1 MKYPNILFFRLP
13 QYKYIDDFI
22 EANINL
28 FECTLNITHDINELN
43 KLYDNTYYVLVT
55 FGEDEKTY
63 YPIIEPHICKR
74 INSRWIHYSHLTLE
88 NIPQFNQGV
97 NFCYIDNVLKP
108 REDTRP
114 QFSVITTSYLSFHK
128 IQRAYQSL
136 LAQTFADWEWIIMDD
151 SPDDT
156 HFQFLRENISSQ
168 QNHKIRLYRRDQNSG
183 SIGNVKNE
191 AVSLAR
197 GKYVLELDH
206 DDEITPD
213 CLQNAYD
220 VFCADPQIGF
230 VYMDFYNIYEN
241 GENFKY
247 SDFISFGYG
256 GYYSQ
261 KHRGKWIYVYI
272 TPNINNITA
281 SALISLPNH
290 PRIWKRSVLLDC
302 GNYSELLPICDDLE
316 ILLRTFADTKV
327 KIAKIHK
334 IGYIQY
340 MNHDNN
346 NFSLIRNRE
355 INRLGPLFISPQ
367 FYRNYDMHNR
377 FKVIGAYED
386 ETYLYEHVQLWKRPP
401 EPIYKHVYCN
411 KIMNPDYDCQVCIL
425 GVDAFHQYI
434 DVLRKYVDDSGINEH
449 RIRYDFILIDNRYSI
464 EECWKLLDEL
474 GLDFFKCY
482 VFDRNTSNAEMLLY
496 FHRLY
501 RSCEKY
507 IVLEKK
513 EDLANICENRCVEKI
528 QNNNCRDGEYNDT
541 VNYNC
546 DLVSIPKNV
555 PMQPFFD
562 IATIPLEETLQY
574 RHEIINK
581 YTDQEDHY
589 LEIGVEYGSTFC
601 NVHFIH
607 KTGVDPSPKIDINKR
622 EVYQIQ
628 KMTSDEFFSH
638 MSHFISIVSQK
649 KKHFVSPNR
658 FVPQVFRK
666 YDVIFIDGMHQVEYV
681 RRDINHSIKYLNS
694 GGKLFIDD
702 ILPEN
707 EKEQLKVPEE
717 YVVEDGIMK
726 YVHPW
731 TGDVWKVIYYLLKYF
746 RDKFKY
752 KWFHHTNYRGVI
764 MIYDIDAFEIPE
776 SSLEIINNYRYLDD
790 YPKYIKM
797 LCVKK

>member
-1 MKYPNILFFRLP
+1 MKYPNILFFRLK
-13 QYKYIDDFI
+13 QYNYIDSFI
-22 EANINL
+22 ETNINL
-28 FECTLNITHDINELN
+28 FECTLNITHDVNELN
-43 KLYDNTYYVLVT
+43 KLYDNTYYLLVT
-55 FGEDEKTY
+55 FGEDEKIY

-74 INSRWIHYSHLTLE
+74 INSKWIHYTHLNLG
-88 NIPQFNQGV
+88 NISQFNQGV

-108 REDTRP
+108 REETRP
-114 QFSVITTSYLSFHK
+114 QFSIITTAYLSYHK
-128 IQRAYQSL
+128 IQRAYKSL
-136 LAQTFADWEWIIMDD
+136 LAQTFTDWEWIIMDD

-156 HFQFLRENISSQ
+156 HFHFLRENISSI

-206 DDEITPD
+206 DDEITSD

-220 VFCADPQIGF
+220 VFCKDPQIGF

-261 KHRGKWIYVYI
+261 KHRGKWIFVYI

-302 GNYSELLPICDDLE
+302 GNYSECLPICDDLE
-316 ILLRTFADTKV
+316 ILLRTFANTQV

-340 MNHDNN
+340 MNNDNN

-367 FYRNYDMHNR
+367 FYRNFDMHNR
-377 FKVIGAYED
+377 FREIGAYED
-386 ETYLYEHVQLWKRPP
+386 EINLYEHVQLWKRPP
-401 EPIYKHVYCN
+401 DPIYIHKYCN
-411 KIMNPDYDCQVCIL
+411 SIVNPDYDCQVCIL
-425 GVDAFHQYI
+425 GVDVIRQQMDILKKYI
-434 DVLRKYVDDSGINEH
+434 HDGTRNGVGVRNSF
-449 RIRYDFILIDNRYSI
+449 DFILLDNKSNI
-464 EECWKLLDEL
+464 EDCWNLLDSY
-474 GLDFFKCY
+474 GLDYFKCY
-482 VFDRNTSNAEMLLY
+482 VFDHNTNEAQMLLY

-507 IVLEKK
+507 IILDKK
-513 EDLANICENRCVEKI
+513 DDLANICVDSFCNRTHVDNNARNENKV
-528 QNNNCRDGEYNDT
+528 YF

-546 DLVSIPKNV
+546 N
-555 PMQPFFD
+555 
-562 IATIPLEETLQY
+562 LEH

-581 YTDQEDHY
+581 YTNVEDHY
-589 LEIGVEYGSTFC
+589 LEIGVEYGLTFC

-607 KTGVDPSPKIDINKR
+607 KTGVDPSHKIDINKR

-638 MSHFISIVSQK
+638 MSHFIGIVSQK

-658 FVPQVFRK
+658 VVPQIFRK

-681 RRDINHSIKYLNS
+681 LRDINHSIQYLNS
-694 GGKLFIDD
+694 GGKIFIDD
-702 ILPEN
+702 ILPAN

-717 YVVEDGIMK
+717 YVIEDGIMK
-726 YVHPW
+726 YVNPW
-731 TGDVWKVIYYLLKYF
+731 TGDVWKVVFHLLMHF
-746 RDKFKY
+746 RNKFKY
-752 KWFHHTNYRGVI
+752 EWFHHPNYRGVI
-764 MIYDIDAFEIPE
+764 MIYDIELFEIPE
-776 SSLEIINNYRYLDD
+776 NSIDTINNYLYLDD
-790 YPKYIKM
+790 FPKYRQVLMEIGTD
-797 LCVKK
+797 